1 MTLNP
6 FILGVGL
13 SIAALGCGSQSKEPP
28 APNGPAGDAKTQPPP
43 EVGTET
49 PPPPAPETNP
59 GGPSPGELVQCSADS
74 RRADMCTQ
82 QFDPVCADLDT
93 GVRCVRAPCPE
104 SSERKTFSNACMAC
118 KEAKVMA
125 YRKGSCE
132 GGDKATH

>member
-1 MTLNP
+1 MKLNP
-6 FILGVGL
+6 LILGVGL

-28 APNGPAGDAKTQPPP
+28 APNGPAGDAKTQPPS
-43 EVGTET
+43 EVVTDT
-49 PPPPAPETNP
+49 PPPAPETNP
-59 GGPSPGELVQCSADS
+59 GGPSTGELVQCSAES

-104 SSERKTFSNACMAC
+104 SERKTFSNACMAC

-132 GGDKATH
+132 GGDKATF